1 MYCLKHDSNT
11 FLFTK
16 TIRVKF
22 DVKNAEIT
30 EILYLKMYEGG
41 AQKDLNLLAIEKQL
55 QLVKQGLQQKQK
67 IFHKVF
73 GQCPLKLDP

>member
-1 MYCLKHDSNT
+1 MHFYLQMQIK
-11 FLFTK
+11 
-16 TIRVKF
+16 IKF
-22 DVKNAEIT
+22 VIENGEIT

-41 AQKDLNLLAIEKQL
+41 EDLNLLAIENQL

-73 GQCPLKLDP
+73 GQYPLKLDP